1 MNRKKICKENDLQS
15 IGKGERPNLDDEKLK
30 KNQDVIIG
38 SRLAGTVISRKMV
51 VAIGTGVAKANQSSI
66 LREFG
71 GALELTEGWAQNV
84 LKDMDWVKRR
94 GKTGKVESCPKFLEE
109 KKLTFQCAISKFVS
123 DHDIPLEL
131 VLNLE
136 QTPLF
141 YVSHGK
147 YAFNLNDSKT
157 VPIKGV
163 DDKLQI
169 TATFT
174 VTASGSFLPLQFIY
188 SGITIVIRNG
198 KIVWKRGPYLAQF

>member
-1 MNRKKICKENDLQS
+1 MLKKIK
-15 IGKGERPNLDDEKLK
+15 
-30 KNQDVIIG
+30 DVIIG

-51 VAIGTGVAKANQSSI
+51 AAISTGVFKANGPKI
-66 LREFG
+66 LREFEG
-71 GALELTEGWAQNV
+71 SLERTECWDQTV
-84 LKDMDWVKRR
+84 LKGMNWVKIK
-94 GKTGKVESCPKFLEE
+94 GTTGKLEPCPKFLEE
-109 KKLTFQCAISKFVS
+109 ENFTFQHAISKFVS

-131 VLNLE
+131 VLNLD

-163 DDKLQI
+163 DDKRQI

-174 VTASGSFLPLQFIY
+174 VTASGSFLPLQLIY
-188 SGITIVIRNG
+188 SGIAIVIRNG
-198 KIVWKRGPYLAQF
+198 KIVWKHGLYLAQF